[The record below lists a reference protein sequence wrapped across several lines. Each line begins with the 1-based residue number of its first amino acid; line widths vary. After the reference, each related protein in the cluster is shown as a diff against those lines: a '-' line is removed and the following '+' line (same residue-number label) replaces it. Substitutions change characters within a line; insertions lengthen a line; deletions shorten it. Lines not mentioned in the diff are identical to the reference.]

1 MEVAIA
7 ATDMLLGKRAL
18 RLGALLIGVLATG
31 CTAPPGRHDRIVDLP
46 KPTGHYAV
54 GRTAFEWTDE
64 RRNET
69 LGPDPA
75 AKRELLIW
83 AWYPARAAAG
93 TGPAAYLPR
102 EWEDLRHGQGNM
114 PGTNPRTVTVR
125 PNAATDPELA
135 SDQATFPVLV
145 MAPGLGF
152 LATDYTTFV
161 EELASHGYVVLGVNI
176 TYVSS
181 VVVFSDGRVA
191 RSTRAAQG
199 AGASEADR
207 RKLELEQLV
216 QLWVADERFVLDQLV
231 RLNATAQGGRFA
243 GRLDLQRVGLVGHS
257 FGGAIA
263 LEVCRIDARCKAG
276 VNLDG
281 YPIAETGEL
290 HLERPFMFIWSEPS
304 SPADEGWRRAVQE
317 ARRLTSRAPGG
328 GHHFSIRGTRHLT
341 FTDKA
346 VISDSPGAQGAMGL
360 RAAATYTRMFFDR
373 YLRGRDVPL
382 PPGGANQSSE
392 VVFVELE
399 REPPSSR

>member
-1 MEVAIA
+1 M
-7 ATDMLLGKRAL
+7 
-18 RLGALLIGVLATG
+18 RLGALLVMVVAACGTALLA
-31 CTAPPGRHDRIVDLP
+31 RHDHTVALP
-46 KPTGHYAV
+46 KPTGQYAV

-64 RRNET
+64 TRNET

-83 AWYPARAAAG
+83 AWYPARATAG
-93 TGPAAYLPR
+93 TEPAAYLPR
-102 EWEDLRHGQGNM
+102 KWEDLRHDQGGM
-114 PGTNPRTVTVR
+114 LGTRQQPVTVR
-125 PNAATDPELA
+125 PHAEADAELA
-135 SDQATFPVLV
+135 SDQATFPVLI

-152 LATDYTTFV
+152 LATDYTTLA
-161 EELASHGYVVLGVNI
+161 EDLASHGYVVLGLNI

-191 RSTRAAQG
+191 RRARVPV
-199 AGASEADR
+199 AGDASEAAAR
-207 RKLELEQLV
+207 RKRELAPLV
-216 QLWVADERFVLDQLV
+216 QLWVADERFVLDQLA
-231 RLNATAQGGRFA
+231 RLNATADGGKFA
-243 GRLDLQRVGLVGHS
+243 GRLDLQRVGFLGHS

-281 YPIAETGEL
+281 YPHAGTGGRDLET
-290 HLERPFMFIWSEPS
+290 PFMFIWSEPS
-304 SPADEGWRRAVQE
+304 STEDAGWRRAAQDV
-317 ARRLTSRAPGG
+317 RRLTSRVPEG
-328 GHHFSIRGTRHLT
+328 GHHFSIKGTRHLT

-346 VISDSPGAQGAMGL
+346 VISDSPAAQGARGL
-360 RAAATYTRMFFDR
+360 GAAATYTRLFFDR

-382 PPGGANQSSE
+382 PPGGAKQSSE